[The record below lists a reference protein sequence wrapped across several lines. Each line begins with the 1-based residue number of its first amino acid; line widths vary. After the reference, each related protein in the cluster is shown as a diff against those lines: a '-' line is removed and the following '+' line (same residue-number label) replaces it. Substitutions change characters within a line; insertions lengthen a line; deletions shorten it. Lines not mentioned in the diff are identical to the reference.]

1 MSAVFLRKDSAAHH
15 AGDFLTVAMAENPNR
30 VVVYFLF
37 CSYSGGGDAWLARP
51 AALHS
56 SWQGT
61 LRMLG
66 IERRHKII
74 SRLQQDRKVHVTE
87 LSETFGVTPE
97 TVRRDLERLEK
108 EGILR
113 RSYGGA
119 VPTQPSNE
127 DLPFNSRAIVNH
139 EEKQAIAIKAA
150 ELVNDGYSIM
160 ADSSTTVLALID
172 ALRPRTGLTII
183 TNSVKLLNEYAGAGF
198 ALIGTGGEL
207 RAHSFALVGHAAC
220 RMLESYNVDLA
231 LLSCKGLD
239 MEKSVMESNEPE
251 ALVKQTMARQAKM
264 RILLADHTKF
274 DQIVFMRTLDY
285 ADIDYLVTDCEPNR
299 AWVNFLKE
307 KGVQLIY

>member
-1 MSAVFLRKDSAAHH
+1 
-15 AGDFLTVAMAENPNR
+15 
-30 VVVYFLF
+30 
-37 CSYSGGGDAWLARP
+37 
-51 AALHS
+51 
-56 SWQGT
+56 
-61 LRMLG
+61 MLG

-119 VPTQPSNE
+119 VPAQPINE
-127 DLPFNSRAIVNH
+127 DLPFNSRALVRH

-150 ELVNDGYSIM
+150 GLVNDGYSLM
-160 ADSSTTVLALID
+160 ADSSTTVLALLD
-172 ALRPRTGLTII
+172 ALQVRTDLTII
-183 TNSVKLLNEYAGAGF
+183 TNSVKLLSEYASSGF
-198 ALIGTGGEL
+198 ALIGTGGNL
-207 RAHSFALVGHAAC
+207 RAHSFALVGNVAC
-220 RMLESYNVDLA
+220 RTLESYNVDLA
-231 LLSCKGLD
+231 LMSCKGLD
-239 MEKSVMESNEPE
+239 MEKGVMESNEPE
-251 ALVKQTMARQAKM
+251 ALVKQTMARQAKT

-285 ADIDYLVTDCEPNR
+285 TDLDYLVTDREPER

-307 KGVQLIY
+307 KGIQLIY